1 MKLHSDDIFA
11 AMHYNRTVT
20 VSSLREINNIRAHVH
35 TLLNSLQD
43 TVFEIDKMESPE
55 HYTTVYLSKPS
66 HEHSPSLTGYSPF
79 GTVSISPNPYNDN
92 SSLIPTHPYLTR
104 TTPNPPPNY
113 KLTIDLLVPLEAP
126 QPEIDA
132 YNTFIDSLT
141 HYTAPTNA

>member
-1 MKLHSDDIFA
+1 MKLHSNDIFA

-43 TVFEIDKMESPE
+43 IVFEIDKMESPE
-55 HYTTVYLSKPS
+55 HYTTIYLSKPKLT
-66 HEHSPSLTGYSPF
+66 SPTGYSPF
-79 GTVSISPNPYNDN
+79 GTVSISPNPYNDH
-92 SSLIPTHPYLTR
+92 SSIIPSHPHPYLKN
-104 TTPNPPPNY
+104 TTPNLTSAPIY

-141 HYTAPTNA
+141 NYTNA

>member
-1 MKLHSDDIFA
+1 MKLNSNDIFA

-43 TVFEIDKMESPE
+43 TVFEIDKMESPD
-55 HYTTVYLSKPS
+55 HYTTVYL
-66 HEHSPSLTGYSPF
+66 HRSPLTGYSPF
-79 GTVSISPNPYNDN
+79 GTVSISPNPYSDH
-92 SSLIPTHPYLTR
+92 SSIIPSHPYLKN

-141 HYTAPTNA
+141 NYTTH

>member
-1 MKLHSDDIFA
+1 MKLHSNDIFA
-11 AMHYNRTVT
+11 ALHYNRTVT

-43 TVFEIDKMESPE
+43 TVFEIDKMESSE
-55 HYTTVYLSKPS
+55 HYTTIYLSKLKLQ
-66 HEHSPSLTGYSPF
+66 SPTGYSPF
-79 GTVSISPNPYNDN
+79 GTVSISPNPYNDH
-92 SSLIPTHPYLTR
+92 SSIIPSHPYLTH

-132 YNTFIDSLT
+132 YNTFIESLT
-141 HYTAPTNA
+141 HYTNA

>member
-1 MKLHSDDIFA
+1 MKLHSNDIFA

-43 TVFEIDKMESPE
+43 TVFEIDKMESSE
-55 HYTTVYLSKPS
+55 HYTAVYLSKPT
-66 HEHSPSLTGYSPF
+66 HSPSLTGYSPF
-79 GTVSISPNPYNDN
+79 GTMSISPNPYNDH
-92 SSLIPTHPYLTR
+92 SSIIPSHPYLKN
-104 TTPNPPPNY
+104 TTPNPTSAPIY

-141 HYTAPTNA
+141 KYTNA

>member
-1 MKLHSDDIFA
+1 MKLHSNDIFA
-11 AMHYNRTVT
+11 ALHYNRTVT

-43 TVFEIDKMESPE
+43 TVFEIDKMESSE
-55 HYTTVYLSKPS
+55 HYTTVYLSR
-66 HEHSPSLTGYSPF
+66 SPLTGYSPF

-92 SSLIPTHPYLTR
+92 SLLIPTHPYLTR
-104 TTPNPPPNY
+104 TYPTPTTPNF

-141 HYTAPTNA
+141 NYTNA